1 MPAELKIYTD
11 SACTQEL
18 VGSLDFGELNGTTG
32 ETETISLMVKNTG
45 DAINSNVVLTETLDA
60 SARVS
65 YSLDDITYHQTTIT
79 LGDMNASDTIRIY
92 VKVVVS
98 ASTLTELSTQAEF
111 TVAGDDADEDVVIVY
126 SILTFLD
133 EVKTVLRISNT
144 AFDVEINDLID
155 AVKSELGLV
164 GINDNLIVVTDAL
177 IRRAVMTYV
186 KANFGWDNP
195 DSEKLQKSYE
205 MLRNHLTLSGDYS
218 FYVIAFDVGVRAVIT
233 LDDVAKDTDENG
245 LVSFYMRSKNNVDY
259 TVTADGY
266 VTQTDVIDVKQSE
279 TITLVLVGV

>member
-18 VGSLDFGELNGTTG
+18 IGSLSFGELNGTTG
-32 ETETISLMVKNTG
+32 ETKVISLMVKNTG
-45 DAINSNVVLTETLDA
+45 DAINSNVVLTETLDT

-79 LGDMNASDTIRIY
+79 LGDMNASDVIRIY
-92 VKVVVS
+92 VKVVVT
-98 ASTLTELSTQAEF
+98 ASTLTELSTQATF
-111 TVAGDDADEDVVIVY
+111 TIAGDDADEDVVIVY

-133 EVKTVLRISNT
+133 EVKTLLRISNT
-144 AFDVEINDLID
+144 AFDTEINDLID
-155 AVKSELGLV
+155 AVKAELGLV
-164 GINDNLIVVTDAL
+164 GINDNLIVVTDPL

-233 LDDVAKDTDENG
+233 LDGVAKDTDENG
-245 LVSFYMRSKNNVDY
+245 LVSFYLRSKNNVDY
-259 TVTADGY
+259 TVVADGY